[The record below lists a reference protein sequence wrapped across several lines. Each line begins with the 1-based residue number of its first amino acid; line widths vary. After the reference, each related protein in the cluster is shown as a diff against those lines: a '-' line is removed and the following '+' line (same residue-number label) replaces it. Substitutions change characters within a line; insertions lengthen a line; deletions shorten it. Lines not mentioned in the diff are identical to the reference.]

1 MRKFGSTRPARR
13 RPRHISAFSILANV
27 VLQCSPDLSKR
38 NVQKSSMPWH
48 DISYRGS
55 NKRCPFGSNICN
67 GSVLFRVTID
77 GGLLM
82 DRYAS
87 NRRVLL
93 LLLPKKLEQIL
104 RDGSRSES
112 GLAAAMEGSLRLT
125 MVCSLY
131 SCLMKEINV
140 STRRSTADMSN
151 STKLPRGFSDGFWG
165 ALNSDKR
172 LALGGKYCG
181 RSRSP

>member
-1 MRKFGSTRPARR
+1 
-13 RPRHISAFSILANV
+13 
-27 VLQCSPDLSKR
+27 
-38 NVQKSSMPWH
+38 
-48 DISYRGS
+48 
-55 NKRCPFGSNICN
+55 
-67 GSVLFRVTID
+67 
-77 GGLLM
+77 M

-87 NRRVLL
+87 NRRILL

-104 RDGSRSES
+104 RDGSRAES
-112 GLAAAMEGSLRLT
+112 SLAAAMEGSLRLT
-125 MVCSLY
+125 TVCSLY

-140 STRRSTADMSN
+140 FTRRSTTDMSN